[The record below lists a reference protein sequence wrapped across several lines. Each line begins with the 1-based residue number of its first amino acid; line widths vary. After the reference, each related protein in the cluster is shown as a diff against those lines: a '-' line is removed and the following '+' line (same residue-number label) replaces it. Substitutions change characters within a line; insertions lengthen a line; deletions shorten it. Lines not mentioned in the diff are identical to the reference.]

1 MAKYTRLLTFYYSPK
16 KPQTIYFTVNK
27 AKQAEL
33 SWEAAEGISNWIV
46 TEKKSAETKTYQVN
60 EPYFIVY
67 EPQREICTYIVQSVS
82 ADNKVGP
89 PS

>member
-46 TEKKSAETKTYQVN
+46 TEKVQKLKLTKLTSH
-60 EPYFIVY
+60 IL
-67 EPQREICTYIVQSVS
+67 
-82 ADNKVGP
+82 
-89 PS
+89 